1 MDLQALR
8 KSLLEQVEEAFPAET
23 DAYRD
28 IRNQSTQV
36 SLEIGVVPVV
46 LSVPS
51 AFTGWLFQLE
61 GFFGNSKLEICLH
74 LFYSQESR
82 RALQASNLLSNGD
95 LKVKSEH

>member
-28 IRNQSTQV
+28 IRNQSSLV

-46 LSVPS
+46 LSVPT

-61 GFFGNSKLEICLH
+61 GFLEIVSWRFAYVSC
-74 LFYSQESR
+74 FSQESR

>member
-1 MDLQALR
+1 M
-8 KSLLEQVEEAFPAET
+8 LEQVEEAFPAET

-61 GFFGNSKLEICLH
+61 GFFGNSKLEICLR
-74 LFYSQESR
+74 LFSSQESR

>member
-61 GFFGNSKLEICLH
+61 VFLEIVSWRFAYVFFLPRSLAGLYRH
-74 LFYSQESR
+74 QTFFR
-82 RALQASNLLSNGD
+82 T
-95 LKVKSEH
+95 VI